1 MHVLREFRLTDGQI
15 RDKVRC
21 SLQIHIN
28 DAEMDRWNI
37 CAVIILILQFDCVVY
52 DMYNETYLIVFST
65 ISCRCVCSISGAR
78 APPSGHLCNFSLHAS
93 VLNLVLLYIL

>member
-1 MHVLREFRLTDGQI
+1 MFTANTY
-15 RDKVRC
+15 
-21 SLQIHIN
+21 IN